1 MTHVCDCSSEA
12 HRTGCTG
19 EMQSVPP
26 HYLSCP
32 VPPVFRCT
40 RKRCRLG
47 NLHRDSVWH
56 GLQPELLLRQT
67 PCNWA
72 LIISSC
78 DVGGREGRWGRQRAL
93 VSLMERGERNP
104 QPPARRK
111 SSCSSSYGSACSC
124 LREKGDW
131 LACVPWGAFMFLPGQ
146 GGGDGGV
153 LTKRRNIKPSKLLIE
168 SIHYHSHLNV
178 IHWLYSVQ
186 WGSWTHLGSKLTF
199 SSG

>member
-1 MTHVCDCSSEA
+1 MYAVIIWSTFRSAKAPRERKNNIKKRTQWTVTHVCDCSSEA

-104 QPPARRK
+104 QPPARRRGGRAAVPHHTGALVPA
-111 SSCSSSYGSACSC
+111 SERRVTGWHVSHGELLCFC
-124 LREKGDW
+124 LGREGGRG
-131 LACVPWGAFMFLPGQ
+131 GAHQ
-146 GGGDGGV
+146 
-153 LTKRRNIKPSKLLIE
+153 KKE
-168 SIHYHSHLNV
+168 H
-178 IHWLYSVQ
+178 
-186 WGSWTHLGSKLTF
+186 
-199 SSG
+199 